1 VVEEPVAP
9 VEETRGDVIS
19 IPPLEADT
27 APSYAE
33 PEPETGGNYG
43 PIQRNETLWGIARRL
58 RPDDSVTVNQMM
70 LALYRANPEAFQ
82 GNINRLKAGYILR
95 IPEYREITSLTR
107 RDAFNEVKRQNE
119 AWQAERA
126 APTAGSVSRGEPEIF
141 ESSPELT
148 LVAPE
153 EDVAPEIGTGVG
165 AGGESD
171 DLGMGSEE
179 AIDFGE
185 DIEEGAVD
193 LGVEDDTPDRLLDL
207 EDESMQAL
215 QEQEDPFA
223 ADALDEAGLDEEHL
237 EPLPSPEEQ
246 GAGEDA
252 LGEPSTDEL
261 VTGEEPMDEPQP
273 AEEADS
279 ASEDAAP
286 ASIVPVRRAPE
297 PSLVDQARNLLL
309 SPLGMGVVAA
319 IVVLLLAGVLV
330 MRKRRVAA
338 DAGTVVVMTDWE
350 DESDEAPTVIDG
362 DDEDVTVVTSRDEG
376 GDGDTA
382 TVYGHDLEHEETST
396 TKLSEVYEE
405 ESFEDDKTRMHSPD
419 AD

>member
-1 VVEEPVAP
+1 
-9 VEETRGDVIS
+9 
-19 IPPLEADT
+19 
-27 APSYAE
+27 
-33 PEPETGGNYG
+33 
-43 PIQRNETLWGIARRL
+43 
-58 RPDDSVTVNQMM
+58 
-70 LALYRANPEAFQ
+70 
-82 GNINRLKAGYILR
+82 
-95 IPEYREITSLTR
+95 
-107 RDAFNEVKRQNE
+107 
-119 AWQAERA
+119 
-126 APTAGSVSRGEPEIF
+126 
-141 ESSPELT
+141 
-148 LVAPE
+148 
-153 EDVAPEIGTGVG
+153 
-165 AGGESD
+165 
-171 DLGMGSEE
+171 
-179 AIDFGE
+179 
-185 DIEEGAVD
+185 
-193 LGVEDDTPDRLLDL
+193 
-207 EDESMQAL
+207 
-215 QEQEDPFA
+215 
-223 ADALDEAGLDEEHL
+223 
-237 EPLPSPEEQ
+237 
-246 GAGEDA
+246 
-252 LGEPSTDEL
+252 GEPSTDEL

-338 DAGTVVVMTDWE
+338 DAGTVVVMTDWA
-350 DESDEAPTVIDG
+350 DESDEAPTVIGG